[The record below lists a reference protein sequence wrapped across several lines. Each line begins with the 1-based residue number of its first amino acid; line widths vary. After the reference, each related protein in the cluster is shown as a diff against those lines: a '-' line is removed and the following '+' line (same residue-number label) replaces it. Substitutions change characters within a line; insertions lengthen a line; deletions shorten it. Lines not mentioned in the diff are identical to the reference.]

1 MYEVFIVFMLTC
13 RQARKYLKLLK
24 ITCVLSVCLCMYLG
38 GVGEVIVA
46 SVLEVGGG
54 GGGGGGGTGI
64 NLVETL
70 TKIPT
75 RRVDLRQQN
84 LCFDVVLT

>member
-1 MYEVFIVFMLTC
+1 MYEVFIVFILTC
-13 RQARKYLKLLK
+13 RQACKYLKLLK

-54 GGGGGGGTGI
+54 GV
-64 NLVETL
+64 LVL
-70 TKIPT
+70 I
-75 RRVDLRQQN
+75 
-84 LCFDVVLT
+84 